1 MKAVTLSC
9 KDKINVPVYFRVR
22 PNVFNMENLEIV
34 IQRKLAISL
43 LHFAP
48 VFGGFA
54 DRSVRNNPLLRLLLF
69 HPERVFNE
77 NEIKV
82 KPFCF
87 RISFNFN
94 IVCSLIKYKL
104 RFSLRD

>member
-1 MKAVTLSC
+1 
-9 KDKINVPVYFRVR
+9 
-22 PNVFNMENLEIV
+22 MENLEIV

-48 VFGGFA
+48 VFA
-54 DRSVRNNPLLRLLLF
+54 DRSVQNNPLHRLLLF
-69 HPERVFNE
+69 HPERAFNE